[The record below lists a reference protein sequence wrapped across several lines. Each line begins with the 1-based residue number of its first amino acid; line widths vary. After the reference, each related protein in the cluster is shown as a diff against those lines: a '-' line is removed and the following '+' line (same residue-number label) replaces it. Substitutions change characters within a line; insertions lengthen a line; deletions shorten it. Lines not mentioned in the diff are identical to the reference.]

1 MADSSLSQTERSGYV
16 RYASLRELVGVARYE
31 WSARKA
37 WRSRRAALRGLWW
50 WLVRRYA
57 CELCQDCGRPV
68 GHEIGDTYWRADDA
82 LWLRVHGSPAGSVC
96 TRCFVERADALGVF
110 VHVEVVAG
118 V

>member
-1 MADSSLSQTERSGYV
+1 MTVSQADRSGYV
-16 RYASLRELVGVARYE
+16 RYASVHELIAAARYE

-37 WRSRRAALRGLWW
+37 WRSRRAALRGLRW
-50 WLVRRYA
+50 WLIRNYA

-68 GHEIGDTYWRADDA
+68 GT
-82 LWLRVHGSPAGSVC
+82 VC
-96 TRCFVERADALGVF
+96 TGCFVERAEELGVF